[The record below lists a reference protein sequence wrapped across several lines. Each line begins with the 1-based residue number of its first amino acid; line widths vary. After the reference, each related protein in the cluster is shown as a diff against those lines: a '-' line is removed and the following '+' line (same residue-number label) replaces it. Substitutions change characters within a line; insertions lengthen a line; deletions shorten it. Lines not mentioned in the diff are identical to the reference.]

1 MRLRRKLCAN
11 SLVPFCPDPES
22 LDPAEPQCRPLGDG
36 AIGQVY
42 WEKKRQRIAA
52 QLAQPSKWDEAK
64 YNGSA
69 LKRAL
74 ADTILVDAAW
84 LAQLADRGGVLP
96 RCQEVPT
103 DSVVTLEEMER
114 CNFCFGELLPV
125 LVISCPWL
133 NADHPDEHGVLL
145 QSIKFVLNAFAT
157 RAAEEGGK
165 CGVFW
170 DYCSRVAASS
180 NPSRRSPIATTRPPQ
195 SQSPPRRPRS
205 WQATATAAPRLWA
218 LDIHRA
224 GDVRPRALEYEL
236 VVRTPSHDGA
246 ARRHATSSKA
256 PCAH

>member
-22 LDPAEPQCRPLGDG
+22 LDPAEPQRRPLGDG

-133 NADHPDEHGVLL
+133 NADHPDIDGAQLRRL
-145 QSIKFVLNAFAT
+145 AFVLKAFAN
-157 RAAEEGGK
+157 AAGLKEG
-165 CGVFW
+165 
-170 DYCSRVAASS
+170 AASTS
-180 NPSRRSPIATTRPPQ
+180 
-195 SQSPPRRPRS
+195 
-205 WQATATAAPRLWA
+205 
-218 LDIHRA
+218 LDMPNESVFREA
-224 GDVRPRALEYEL
+224 SGL
-236 VVRTPSHDGA
+236 
-246 ARRHATSSKA
+246 
-256 PCAH
+256 